1 MLKKIHLNIPLCE
14 DLEHIHVYAK
24 FIKDILSG
32 NCKLKDDE
40 NIALAKECSVII
52 LRKLPPKFIDPGRF
66 IIPCSIG
73 LLTISNAFGDLGAS
87 INLMSLS
94 MMRKLKYDEPKL
106 TQMTLTLADRSI
118 TYPYGILEYVLVR
131 VEDLVFLVDFV
142 ILYMS
147 KDFVTPLLIRWP
159 FLEIGK
165 ALIDVAIK
173 ELIFRFNNEN
183 VTFNVFE
190 ALKHHQEDS

>member
-1 MLKKIHLNIPLCE
+1 MMK
-14 DLEHIHVYAK
+14 V
-24 FIKDILSG
+24 
-32 NCKLKDDE
+32 
-40 NIALAKECSVII
+40 AKECSVII
-52 LRKLPPKFIDPGRF
+52 QRKLPPKFTDPGRF

-73 LLTISNAFGDLGAS
+73 LLTIRNALGDLGAS

-94 MMRKLKYDEPKL
+94 MMRKLKYGEPKL

-118 TYPYGILEYVLVR
+118 TYLYGILEYVLVR
-131 VEDLVFLVDFV
+131 VDDLVIPVDFV

-147 KDFVTPLLIRWP
+147 KDSVTPLLIIWP

-173 ELIFRFNNEN
+173 ELIFRFNNEK

-190 ALKHHQEDS
+190 TLKHHQEYF